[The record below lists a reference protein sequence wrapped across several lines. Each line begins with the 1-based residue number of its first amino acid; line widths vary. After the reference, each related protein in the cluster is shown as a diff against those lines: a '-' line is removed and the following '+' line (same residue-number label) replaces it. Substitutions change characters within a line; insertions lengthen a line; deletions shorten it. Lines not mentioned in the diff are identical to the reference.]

1 MKSVKRLTIRKT
13 WHLPILLFCLVA
25 ILPLPAWAQEDV
37 SAWMKKGND
46 CYKEGQYSAAVGY
59 YKKAA
64 DMGHAEAQFCL
75 GYAYYVGEGIIRNM
89 ESAARWFQLSA
100 AQGLPKAQYNLAFCY
115 MEGRGVERD
124 YDEALRLLRAAAENG
139 LPQAQVTLA
148 ECYANGVLVEKDTV
162 ESNRWMELSRKKVST
177 EETKDSGEEAP
188 KPRVVYGPTKM
199 KKETPKEDEQEKA
212 PAKKKKRKEVKPE
225 NQIEIK
231 LD

>member
-1 MKSVKRLTIRKT
+1 MRVVKRSTVKRA
-13 WHLPILLFCLVA
+13 WHLPILLFCLVT
-25 ILPLPAWAQEDV
+25 ISPLSIWAQDDA

-64 DMGHAEAQFCL
+64 DMDHAEAQFCL

-100 AQGLPKAQYNLAFCY
+100 AQGFPKAQYNLAFCY

-148 ECYANGVLVEKDTV
+148 ECYANGILVEKDTV
-162 ESNRWMELSRKKVST
+162 ESNRWMELSRKRASA
-177 EETKDSGEEAP
+177 EETQASVGEAP
-188 KPRVVYGPTKM
+188 KPRVVYGPTKI
-199 KKETPKEDEQEKA
+199 KKDTPIENEQGKA

-225 NQIEIK
+225 DQIEIN

>member
-100 AQGLPKAQYNLAFCY
+100 AQGFPKAQYNLAFCY

-177 EETKDSGEEAP
+177 EETKVSDEEAP

-199 KKETPKEDEQEKA
+199 KKETPKENEQGKT
-212 PAKKKKRKEVKPE
+212 PSNKKKRKEVKPE